1 MTTEIKF
8 HDDEIL
14 FLLGESGMVG
24 IVKAGEEKMLF
35 LETPEGEIVQYLE
48 ADDLIAVSSFHLG
61 EKYEKGI
68 RAMAYLTRDIE
79 APIIILPKDNSAS
92 KRLKLVFS
100 VGESVRLDCG
110 IIPGTHPEQDI
121 LCSCD
126 SLSGLIIKKS
136 KDGVIIEGELKNFK
150 IEPF

>member
-48 ADDLIAVSSFHLG
+48 ADDLIAVASFYLG
-61 EKYEKGI
+61 EK
-68 RAMAYLTRDIE
+68 
-79 APIIILPKDNSAS
+79 
-92 KRLKLVFS
+92 
-100 VGESVRLDCG
+100 
-110 IIPGTHPEQDI
+110 
-121 LCSCD
+121 
-126 SLSGLIIKKS
+126 
-136 KDGVIIEGELKNFK
+136 
-150 IEPF
+150 

>member
-48 ADDLIAVSSFHLG
+48 ADDLIAVSSFYLG

-79 APIIILPKDNSAS
+79 APIII
-92 KRLKLVFS
+92 S

-136 KDGVIIEGELKNFK
+136 KDGVIIEGELKNYK